1 MEKVLTIFIISIITT
16 FSTYGQSYENWE
28 SKSIEEFYEKVPMKN
43 GTLGEDGKKTSFV
56 FVPTKIKQGTY
67 EVTIID
73 YKNDLYEIKGTGY
86 YLVFRSY
93 VGYWGYGGKS
103 GILEVG
109 SSAWSSKFYIK
120 P

>member
-73 YKNDLYEIKGTGY
+73 YKNLLHYSNNRPLAQEELHKIHLEIVACKTI
-86 YLVFRSY
+86 LD
-93 VGYWGYGGKS
+93 GK
-103 GILEVG
+103 
-109 SSAWSSKFYIK
+109 K
-120 P
+120 